1 MTDAIRENLFKG
13 SVFLGIAMLAGC
25 TGGGNQ
31 MPEQTVRTT
40 HDTAPADLQ
49 LACANDAAPMFGVE
63 AQNILPIAS
72 QRTQTGNYNVTLDVG
87 SGRRANCVVGPDG
100 TVVSITEA

>member
-1 MTDAIRENLFKG
+1 MINAIHENLFRG
-13 SVFLGIAMLAGC
+13 SALVGIAMLAGC
-25 TGGGNQ
+25 TGGNQ
-31 MPEQTVRTT
+31 MPEQTVRTM

-72 QRTQTGNYNVTLDVG
+72 QRTQTGSYNVTLDVG

-100 TVVSITEA
+100 NVLSITEA